1 MNTMISQTKTASFK
15 EFLGIAP
22 GSKEVSLAIAKN
34 NKEIRDFSR
43 SLDEAG
49 FEQAEGVFDLFRF
62 PKAYMTVS
70 EDMDK
75 DVYDFI
81 VQYPTGQIEIFDKK
95 LMRSQTLSPD
105 YKNSAIVLL
114 VEKNNLNKIQEKGF
128 DLLSA
133 TGPALQ
139 L

>member
-34 NKEIRDFSR
+34 NKEIQDFSR

-49 FEQAEGVFDLFRF
+49 FEQAEGVFNLFKL
-62 PKAYMTVS
+62 PKAYMTIS

-75 DVYDFI
+75 NVYDFV
-81 VQYPTGQIEIFDKK
+81 VQYPTGQVEVFDKE
-95 LMRSQTLSPD
+95 LMRSEMLSPD
-105 YKNSAIVLL
+105 YRHSVVLL
-114 VEKNNLNKIQEKGF
+114 VEKDVLNKLQAKGF
-128 DLLSA
+128 DLLA
-133 TGPALQ
+133 AVGPVFRT
-139 L
+139 